1 MLPISRPQLA
11 ILSGIVKHANPY
23 IAQYVK
29 TGHIVETEIDG
40 KKFIDIDN
48 KLNYSFIT
56 SRVSGSQKHMD
67 LIKKI
72 ATSRECP
79 SVKDLKRILGDESKS
94 DSKKEI
100 EKPKSVSKNNSEL
113 ERKTVNN
120 QIDIDDM
127 ELASLK
133 DYKDFYDAKQK
144 QERWEMLKIDKAKML
159 GESIPTN
166 IATDSLS
173 VFASSMQKVF
183 IEMTKQWITDISHEA
198 SLDAAI
204 TGKMRG
210 RMVDIV
216 NESFK
221 KAISVSKKQLKDGVD
236 DSKAH
241 KIEIKEDE

>member
-11 ILSGIVKHANPY
+11 VLSGISKHANPY

-72 ATSRECP
+72 AVDRECP
-79 SVKDLKRILGDESKS
+79 SVKDLRRVLEDEK
-94 DSKKEI
+94 KKEVVV
-100 EKPKSVSKNNSEL
+100 EKAEPTTKVPILS
-113 ERKTVNN
+113 N
-120 QIDIDDM
+120 QIGIDDM

-144 QERWEMLKIDKAKML
+144 QERWEMLKIEKAKML

-183 IEMTKQWITDISHEA
+183 VEMTKQWITDISHEA

-204 TGKMRG
+204 TGKMRSN
-210 RMVDIV
+210 MVDIV
-216 NESFK
+216 NESFR